1 MPSWK
6 NENRIF
12 PSSQSFL
19 NQSRGAP
26 AKSQCMI
33 RIHIGGEWLNLDQ
46 VIESFRSP
54 SDQQEARAIQLIKEW
69 QSGAREF
76 TFQTSGSTG
85 TPGRKVFSREQLEA
99 SALLTERALKLKPGY
114 TTLICLDVNFIAGAM
129 MIIRSLVTKM
139 NMIIRAPSSDP
150 LHGMNE
156 PVDFVALVPQQL
168 HSILDRSP
176 AMLDH
181 LQTIIIGGAPLR
193 TQLIE
198 KLQQRTASFYATY
211 GMTETLSHIALQKLN
226 GSDRQTEFHPL
237 PGINIS
243 TDNRGCLIIQAVHL
257 GPDPVITNDVAEI
270 LGDDKFRIHGRI
282 DQVINSGGIK
292 IQPQKVEDI
301 IQTVFYNLGI
311 QVRFFLAGLPDDI
324 LGSRLVLVLEGS
336 PHSHDEKEKILIAL
350 GNALDKYEIPR
361 AFHYTP
367 RFLITPTQKV
377 DRIATLK
384 ILEIK

>member
-1 MPSWK
+1 
-6 NENRIF
+6 
-12 PSSQSFL
+12 
-19 NQSRGAP
+19 
-26 AKSQCMI
+26 MI

-139 NMIIRAPSSDP
+139 NMIIRAPASDP

-156 PVDFVALVPQQL
+156 PVDFVALVPHQL

-176 AMLDH
+176 EMLDH

-237 PGINIS
+237 PGIHIS

-270 LGDDKFRIHGRI
+270 QGGNTFMIHGRI

-301 IQTVFYNLGI
+301 IQTVFHNLGI
-311 QVRFFLAGLPDDI
+311 QGRFFLAGLPDDI
-324 LGSRLVLVLEGS
+324 LGSSLVLVLEGS
-336 PHSHDEKEKILIAL
+336 PPGHDEKEKILIAL